1 MLVLDLSK
9 IQMNATGINCELW
22 IKDFVN
28 DEYLINQIPNYLKA
42 CHHLRE
48 MLGLKHISDAELI
61 KRQLERYKAQKERD
75 IRKKLERGKNG
86 E

>member
-1 MLVLDLSK
+1 MEK
-9 IQMNATGINCELW
+9 GIDSSLW

-42 CHHLRE
+42 CHRLRGL
-48 MLGLKHISDAELI
+48 LGYKHISDALLI
-61 KRQLERYKAQKERD
+61 KQQLVRYKERRERD
-75 IRKKLERGKNG
+75 IKKKLERGKNG